1 MLQQTQVSVVIP
13 YFERWMD
20 RFPTIEVLAAASEEE
35 VVKMWEGLGYYSR
48 ARNLHAGAK
57 VVGNKLPADAKGL
70 SKIKGLG
77 PYTIGA
83 ILSFAFHQKAAA
95 VDGNVLRVISRY
107 LGIEGDISKG
117 ATQNQIRQEVEKL
130 LPDHNPWEVME
141 GLIELGAKVCRRK
154 PACQGCPLQGSC
166 VAYTEQRTDLLPFN
180 SRKRVVTDL
189 YRLVAVIR
197 ADSAFLV
204 RREEEGQ
211 VMGGLYQFP
220 YFEMDG
226 RDIET
231 CVASLGLEA
240 QAVDALPEFKHTFTS
255 YRAHLYPWLLEGG
268 QREIPGY
275 TWVRERELK
284 YLPFSSG
291 HRKILNYAC

>member
-13 YFERWMD
+13 YFERWME
-20 RFPTIEVLAAASEEE
+20 RFPTIEALADASEEE

-57 VVGNKLPADAKGL
+57 AVGNKLPANAQAL

-107 LGIEGDISKG
+107 LGIEEDISKG
-117 ATQNQIRQEVEKL
+117 ATQKQILQEVEKL
-130 LPDHNPWEVME
+130 LPDDAPWEVME

-154 PACQGCPLQGSC
+154 PACQDCPLRGSC
-166 VAYTEQRTDLLPFN
+166 VAYAEQKTELIPFN
-180 SRKRVVTDL
+180 SRKSVVTNL
-189 YRLVAVIR
+189 HRLVAVIR
-197 ADSAFLV
+197 ADGALLV
-204 RREEEGQ
+204 RREEAGG

-220 YFEMDG
+220 FFEMD
-226 RDIET
+226 DQEIEVH
-231 CVASLGLEA
+231 VAHLGLNVE
-240 QAVDALPEFKHTFTS
+240 VIDALPEVKHTFTR
-255 YRAHLYPWLLEGG
+255 YRAHLYPWLLEGE
-268 QREIPGY
+268 QRDVPGY
-275 TWVRERELK
+275 SWVDAADLHE
-284 YLPFSSG
+284 LPFSSG
-291 HRKILNYAC
+291 HRRILQHAC